1 MDELEHAEDRSSV
14 GWDGWKDSVPSRM
27 TRRLNLS
34 GGRNRATV
42 NEKGMLQLL
51 IPQANYLP
59 PVQPAAGV
67 HVSPWSRQ
75 RFLRRTCR
83 WSQTWLH
90 PAVRSGWWRSPGM
103 AAGSW
108 CQNQPPHEHMR
119 ATLPDWRCQ
128 DSEDVQF
135 PCNPAWR
142 RNKETVSFRH
152 TAVLTV
158 VFSPYLKSYN
168 VIPSF

>member
-1 MDELEHAEDRSSV
+1 MLRRSKYDV
-14 GWDGWKDSVPSRM
+14 RVEGQCAVKDD
-27 TRRLNLS
+27 TQTLNLS

-42 NEKGMLQLL
+42 NEKGTLQLL

-67 HVSPWSRQ
+67 HVSSWSRR

-90 PAVRSGWWRSPGM
+90 LAVRSGWWRSPGM
-103 AAGSW
+103 AAGSL
-108 CQNQPPHEHMR
+108 CQNQPLHERMR

-128 DSEDVQF
+128 DSEAVQF
-135 PCNPAWR
+135 PCNPALR
-142 RNKETVSFRH
+142 RRRQL
-152 TAVLTV
+152 VLGTLYWQLL
-158 VFSPYLKSYN
+158 FHH
-168 VIPSF
+168 I